1 MTFKMIYKKLKKHLK
16 SQVYGESKN
25 YYPNTKEGKEIIEEF

>member
-16 SQVYGESKN
+16 NQVYGESKN
-25 YYPNTKEGKEIIEEF
+25 YYHNTKEEKEIIEEY

>member
-16 SQVYGESKN
+16 SQVYGENKN
-25 YYPNTKEGKEIIEEF
+25 YYHKTKEGKEIIEEY